1 LRIGDALRSAEN
13 FQELVGFAADA
24 SEKAG
29 LLEDERPGN
38 QGEDEKKSEDEA
50 GNPAGLRKNFKD
62 IADEDGGEQRDDV
75 NPSRATEI
83 W

>member
-1 LRIGDALRSAEN
+1 
-13 FQELVGFAADA
+13 
-24 SEKAG
+24 
-29 LLEDERPGN
+29 
-38 QGEDEKKSEDEA
+38 
-50 GNPAGLRKNFKD
+50 LRKNFKD